1 MHYHDDIIHSTTFRQ
16 ISLSSVVMMVNSAT
30 EGWQN
35 PSFRGTLTLLCEH
48 VTTVTRAQLNKA
60 AIMSDLL
67 TDAND
72 IEI

>member
-1 MHYHDDIIHSTTFRQ
+1 
-16 ISLSSVVMMVNSAT
+16 MVNSAT